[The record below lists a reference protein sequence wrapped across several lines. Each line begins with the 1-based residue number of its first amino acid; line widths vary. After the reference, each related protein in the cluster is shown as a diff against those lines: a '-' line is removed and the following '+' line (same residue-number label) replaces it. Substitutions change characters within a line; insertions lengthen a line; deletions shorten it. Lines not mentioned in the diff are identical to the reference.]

1 MQPLLKAHTSS
12 VTDRRERAATTQ
24 PVPQAV
30 LQAAHEALQQALDR
44 RDNGGE
50 TGH

>member
-1 MQPLLKAHTSS
+1 MQPSTKSQTAIPTP
-12 VTDRRERAATTQ
+12 RREGQGGA
-24 PVPQAV
+24 PDAV
-30 LQAAHEALQQALDR
+30 RKAAHEALQQALDR